1 MSSKVQKGFIYRI
14 RKEFGK
20 IIMIIVVISD
30 HNYHLPP
37 LPFLDS
43 AAIRFSSSSSSSH
56 RCSCTV
62 AIMTK
67 VNTMRNSIFFDFT
80 WLNPRQCH
88 RLTVKFNSETL
99 SRKPSISISIS
110 TISISISPHLHL
122 WVLSVSAYTAP
133 AGSHSPFTNLDQ
145 KVCIFLFDLQ
155 LAPNLFLKT
164 ALTSQ
169 YETLFLVFLS

>member
-1 MSSKVQKGFIYRI
+1 
-14 RKEFGK
+14 
-20 IIMIIVVISD
+20 
-30 HNYHLPP
+30 
-37 LPFLDS
+37 
-43 AAIRFSSSSSSSH
+43 
-56 RCSCTV
+56 
-62 AIMTK
+62 MTK

-99 SRKPSISISIS
+99 SRKPNISISIS

-133 AGSHSPFTNLDQ
+133 AGCHSPVTNLDLE
-145 KVCIFLFDLQ
+145 VCIFLFDLQ

-169 YETLFLVFLS
+169 YETLFLVFLSWNHSDQMSKGSQVTKVTICVQILTWQSVSQSLTHSLTKGT